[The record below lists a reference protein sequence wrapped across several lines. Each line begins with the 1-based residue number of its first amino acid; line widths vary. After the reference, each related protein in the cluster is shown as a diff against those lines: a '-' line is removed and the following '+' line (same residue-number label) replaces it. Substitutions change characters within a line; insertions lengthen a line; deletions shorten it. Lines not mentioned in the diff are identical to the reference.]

1 MIVLTAMDGCVP
13 AGIMRTEIFIIWE
26 MVRKVIP
33 EVAGIFWKV
42 MERNV
47 RQREVF
53 QRIFPGS
60 LKMEDGIISSPTA
73 KPEKVKMVLQRKQA
87 IDGKKYYFDEN
98 GVMLTGWQCVK
109 EKAEPGDGTGISR
122 FVYLGRKRKRHVKGP
137 VV

>member
-1 MIVLTAMDGCVP
+1 MADIVTRYEDYLIEIKHASNNTVASY
-13 AGIMRTEIFIIWE
+13 MRDIHQYASYLLELGSDVLDATQQTISEYVHWLQ
-26 MVRKVIP
+26 P

-73 KPEKVKMVLQRKQA
+73 KPEKVKMVLQRKQPLMERN
-87 IDGKKYYFDEN
+87 II
-98 GVMLTGWQCVK
+98 LTKMVLCLPAGSV
-109 EKAEPGDGTGISR
+109 
-122 FVYLGRKRKRHVKGP
+122 
-137 VV
+137 

>member
-1 MIVLTAMDGCVP
+1 
-13 AGIMRTEIFIIWE
+13 

-60 LKMEDGIISSPTA
+60 LKIEDGIISSPTA
-73 KPEKVKMVLQRKQA
+73 SAFRKVGIGAPKETT

-109 EKAEPGDGTGISR
+109 EKAEPGD
-122 FVYLGRKRKRHVKGP
+122 LDRHQLFLEVFKEKKKAC
-137 VV
+137 